1 MCRCVVI
8 YISIRFSNDED
19 VCFINYATVLLN
31 TFLRYSF
38 LLSSRCVNGENLIAK
53 ERLRGDAI
61 ITIITAL
68 GHNEELPLQISAA
81 CRA

>member
-8 YISIRFSNDED
+8 YINIRFSNDED

-53 ERLRGDAI
+53 ERRRGDAI

-68 GHNEELPLQISAA
+68 GPNEELPLQISAA